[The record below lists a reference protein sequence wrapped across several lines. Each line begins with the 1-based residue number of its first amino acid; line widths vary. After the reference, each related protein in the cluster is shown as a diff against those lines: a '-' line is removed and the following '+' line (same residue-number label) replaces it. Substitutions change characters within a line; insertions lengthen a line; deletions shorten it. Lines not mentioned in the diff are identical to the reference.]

1 MLNDT
6 ATIPNSSTIGCAP
19 GLRGDAVLC
28 AEMRDA
34 FGQLDHEP
42 LREVLF
48 DSLAAET
55 ESMHAIMRSFSGFLE
70 GIQPSDIRRRFFA
83 SWQKTNNSAMSVEGL
98 ANRMTAEAEAKLGG
112 AEPANA
118 LSLFRAAGRLN
129 RVADEDL
136 GVGGQMIHFDL
147 FYRMATTFCDQDD
160 LWQSRQYCV
169 PAALEFKAW
178 LDEMRLR
185 SPVVVGLY
193 TLLVHE
199 GYTHAELETI
209 AMPCRDWAMTH
220 MGLSDHQARRALAWI
235 SVHNGGTEK
244 AHFAHSCASMAHYL
258 EGSGAVIDLEVAGA
272 TFRKYFRLK
281 GAVMA
286 QLSETYGQ
294 GPR

>member
-1 MLNDT
+1 MYNAT
-6 ATIPNSSTIGCAP
+6 AAVPNSSPIGCAP
-19 GLRGDAVLC
+19 GLCGDAVLIE
-28 AEMRDA
+28 EMRDA

-42 LREVLF
+42 LRNVLF
-48 DSLAAET
+48 ESLAAET
-55 ESMHAIMRSFSGFLE
+55 ESMQAILRGFSGFLE
-70 GIQPSDIRRRFFA
+70 GCQPLDIRRRFFA

-98 ANRMTAEAEAKLGG
+98 ANRMTAEAEAMVGG
-112 AEPANA
+112 AEAANA

-136 GVGGQMIHFDL
+136 GVGGQQIHFEL

-169 PAALEFKAW
+169 PAAREFKTW
-178 LDEMRLR
+178 LDETRLR

-193 TLLVHE
+193 TLLAHE

-209 AMPCRDWAMTH
+209 AMPCRNWAMTH
-220 MGLSDHQARRALAWI
+220 IGLSEHQARRALAWI
-235 SVHNGGTEK
+235 TVHNGGTEK

-258 EGSGAVIDLEVAGA
+258 EGSGAVIDLQAAGA
-272 TFRKYFRLK
+272 AFRKYFRLK

-286 QLSETYGQ
+286 QLSETYSRG
-294 GPR
+294 

>member
-1 MLNDT
+1 
-6 ATIPNSSTIGCAP
+6 
-19 GLRGDAVLC
+19 
-28 AEMRDA
+28 
-34 FGQLDHEP
+34 
-42 LREVLF
+42 VLF
-48 DSLAAET
+48 ESLVAET
-55 ESMHAIMRSFSGFLE
+55 ESVHAIMRSFSGFLE
-70 GIQPSDIRRRFFA
+70 GRQSSDIRRRFFA

-98 ANRMTAEAEAKLGG
+98 ANRMSAEAEAKIRG
-112 AEPANA
+112 AEPGGA

-136 GVGGQMIHFDL
+136 GVGGQQLHFEL

-169 PAALEFKAW
+169 PAALEFKTW
-178 LDEMRLR
+178 LDETRLR

-209 AMPCRDWAMTH
+209 AIPCRDWAMTH

-258 EGSGAVIDLEVAGA
+258 EGSGAVIDLHLAGA
-272 TFRKYFRLK
+272 TFQKYFRLK

-286 QLSETYGQ
+286 QLSEIYNQ
-294 GPR
+294 GSR

>member
-1 MLNDT
+1 MYNAT
-6 ATIPNSSTIGCAP
+6 AAVPNSSPIGLAP
-19 GLRGDAVLC
+19 GLRGDVVLIE
-28 AEMRDA
+28 EMRDA

-42 LREVLF
+42 LRNVLF
-48 DSLAAET
+48 ESLAAET
-55 ESMHAIMRSFSGFLE
+55 ESMQAILRGFSGFLE
-70 GIQPSDIRRRFFA
+70 GCQPLDIGRRFFA

-98 ANRMTAEAEAKLGG
+98 ANRMTAEAEAMVGG

-136 GVGGQMIHFDL
+136 GVGGQQIHFEL

-169 PAALEFKAW
+169 PAAREFKTW
-178 LDEMRLR
+178 LDETRLR

-193 TLLVHE
+193 TLLAHE

-209 AMPCRDWAMTH
+209 AMPFRNWAMTH
-220 MGLSDHQARRALAWI
+220 MGLSEHQARRALAWI
-235 SVHNGGTEK
+235 TVHNGGTEK

-258 EGSGAVIDLEVAGA
+258 KGSGAVIDLQEAGA

-286 QLSETYGQ
+286 QLSETYSQ
-294 GPR
+294 R

>member
-1 MLNDT
+1 MHNAT
-6 ATIPNSSTIGCAP
+6 AAAPNSSTIGFAP
-19 GLRGDAVLC
+19 GLRGDAVLI

-34 FGQLDHEP
+34 FGQLDHAP
-42 LREVLF
+42 LREVLLE
-48 DSLAAET
+48 SLAAET
-55 ESMHAIMRSFSGFLE
+55 ESVQAIMRGFSGFLE
-70 GIQPSDIRRRFFA
+70 ASQSSDIRRRFFA

-98 ANRMTAEAEAKLGG
+98 ANRMTAEAEAKIGD
-112 AEPANA
+112 ADPANA

-136 GVGGQMIHFDL
+136 GVGGQMLHFDL
-147 FYRMATTFCDQDD
+147 YYRMATTFCDHDD
-160 LWQSRQYCV
+160 LWQNRQYCV
-169 PAALEFKAW
+169 PAALEFKTW

-209 AMPCRDWAMTH
+209 AMPCRDWTMTH

-244 AHFAHSCASMAHYL
+244 AHFAHACASMAHYL
-258 EGSGAVIDLEVAGA
+258 EGSGAVVDLQVAGA
-272 TFRKYFRLK
+272 TFRKYFQLK
-281 GAVMA
+281 AAVMA
-286 QLSETYGQ
+286 QLSESYSQ
-294 GPR
+294 GSR